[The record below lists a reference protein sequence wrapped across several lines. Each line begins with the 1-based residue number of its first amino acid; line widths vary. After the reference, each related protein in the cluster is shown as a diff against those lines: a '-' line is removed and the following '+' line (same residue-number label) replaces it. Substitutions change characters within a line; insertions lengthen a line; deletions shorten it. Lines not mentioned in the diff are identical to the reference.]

1 VKLSRLSTLIIAL
14 QCYALYCSPQTTNI
28 SGIINTYHRVIEI
41 IPAKACIRVSS
52 TVGLTMD
59 ENIMIIQMKGATIDM
74 SNTATFGDTIS
85 LNRAGNYEIGTI
97 CKINGDSLFLFF
109 NLLNSYTIADKVQV
123 VGIPN
128 YANAI
133 VVDTLKAAPWDNTT
147 GTGGVLALSVTDDL
161 TLNSHIY
168 ADSAGYRG
176 GPGLLSDGT
185 CSNFFPF
192 NLYFYDPTI
201 LNPQGGGSKGEAVV
215 DLAVAVSGGRGA
227 PANGGGGGNNHN
239 NGGSGGANLSA
250 GGKGGGNYSS
260 TGCSTTILGDG
271 GKPLKNWSGEKIFM
285 GGGGGAGHANGSLYY
300 GGGHGGGI
308 IFIYAKRIIGNNKK
322 IMSNGQAG
330 SAAISDGAAGA
341 GAGGT
346 IIMRVTT
353 YSGLLTVEANG
364 GKGGNENDGLNS
376 KRCYGSGGGGSG
388 GAIYFS
394 GALPAITA
402 TVTGGARGV
411 NVAPDPLCNPTV
423 PAVAGNIGVITT
435 NYNYRTS
442 FSPSNSCTYALPTQL
457 INFTLTSVQQK
468 VVLKWKVT
476 QPEVIK
482 NFVIERSSGLN
493 RWTAINTVTALERS
507 MLYEYIDSYPPLGHN
522 SYRIKIVGKNY
533 EISYSPIRGIFIG
546 VNNDQFDI
554 FPNPARQTIT
564 ISGNLTSLREIKL
577 FDVSGKIVFRP
588 EITFATERVEIN
600 LPVLPTGIY
609 ILQLNEVRKKLVI
622 N

>member
-1 VKLSRLSTLIIAL
+1 MKLSRLSTLIIAL

-28 SGIINTYHRVIEI
+28 SGIINTYHQVVEI
-41 IPAKACIRVSS
+41 IPAKACVRVSS
-52 TVGLTMD
+52 TVGLSMD
-59 ENIMIIQMKGATIDM
+59 ENIMIIQMKGATVDLT
-74 SNTATFGDTIS
+74 NTITFGDTIS

-97 CKINGDSLFLFF
+97 CKISGDSLFLFF

-123 VGIPN
+123 VGIPS
-128 YANAI
+128 YYNAI
-133 VVDTLKAAPWDNTT
+133 VVDTLKAVPWNNTT
-147 GTGGVLALSVTDDL
+147 GTGGVLALGVSQDL

-176 GPGLLSDGT
+176 GAVLVDNGA
-185 CSNFFPF
+185 CSNFVPF
-192 NLYFYDPTI
+192 NAYYYDPTV
-201 LNPQGGGSKGEAVV
+201 LTPQGGGYKGEAVV
-215 DLAVAVSGGRGA
+215 DLAISMRGGRGA

-239 NGGSGGANLSA
+239 NGGSGGGNLSA
-250 GGKGGGNYSS
+250 GGKGGGNFSS
-260 TGCSTTILGDG
+260 TGCTTTILGDG
-271 GKPLKNWSGEKIFM
+271 GKPLKNWSGEKIYL
-285 GGGGGAGHANGSLYY
+285 GGGGGAGHANGGASY

-308 IFIYAKRIIGNNKK
+308 IFIFANRIIGNNRK
-322 IMSNGQAG
+322 IMANGQIG
-330 SAAISDGAAGA
+330 GPAISDGASGG

-364 GKGGNENDGLNS
+364 GRGGNENDGLNS

-411 NVAPDPLCNPTV
+411 NISPDPLCNPPV
-423 PAVAGNIGVITT
+423 IAVAGTVGVITT

-442 FSPSNSCTYALPTQL
+442 LSPSGFCAAALPTQL
-457 INFTLTSVQQK
+457 INFTITNTQQK
-468 VVLKWKVT
+468 VILRWRVA

-482 NFVIERSSGLN
+482 NFVIEKSTGLN
-493 RWTAINTVTALERS
+493 RWTPLNTVTASERS
-507 MLYEYIDSYPPLGHN
+507 NAYECIDSNPAYGHN
-522 SYRIKIVGKNY
+522 SYRIKIVGKNN
-533 EISYSPIRGIFIG
+533 EISYSPIRKIFIG

-554 FPNPARQTIT
+554 FPNPATRTIT

-577 FDVSGKIVFRP
+577 FDVSGKMVFHP
-588 EITFATERVEIN
+588 ELSFATERVEIN